1 MGAVR
6 GNGKVVVTVAVEV
19 TDGDVLWV
27 APGGVGSG
35 HRCTG
40 WRSKGGHQGSR
51 EQRDEHQAQGAL
63 SAVGLGHH
71 QHHSLYGA
79 SVQT

>member
-1 MGAVR
+1 MCAVR
-6 GNGKVVVTVAVEV
+6 GDGKVVVTVAVKV
-19 TDGDVLWV
+19 TDGDVLRI

-40 WRSKGGHQGSR
+40 RSGEGGHQGSR

-71 QHHSLYGA
+71 QHHSLHGA
-79 SVQT
+79 SVQP